1 MRRLLN
7 LLLLIT
13 FQFCYLEWPP
23 NNSLFIYQG
32 EFEIIKKT
40 DNLLNNLFASGNIS
54 WFNSSN
60 NSFDW
65 VFLSKI
71 KQ

>member
-32 EFEIIKKT
+32 ELEIIQKT
-40 DNLLNNLFASGNIS
+40 DNLLNNLLHP
-54 WFNSSN
+54 SN

-65 VFLSKI
+65 VYLSKI
-71 KQ
+71 KQQS